1 MDSRRRLCLF
11 LAILGVLGGIQSSSA
26 LVIEHAQRGIN
37 LSAQRVLHS
46 TKLVIK
52 NDGKSTEDTVTI
64 CLPALLQQK
73 AAVLDA
79 AQLAGEESKPTRLKA
94 KAGWAVPEGGP
105 KNVACRDYTFA
116 SPLEKGETADI
127 MVEAVIT
134 KILKP
139 VPAKIK
145 QGESQFMVYSDIAH
159 VVSPYK
165 ILKEET
171 NVMLGVE
178 EPESHTAPDPVSISK
193 QTLVMGPYTD
203 IAPFTTTPFYV
214 HYENN
219 FPILEAKTVVREIS
233 ISHWGNVYFEEQ
245 YEIAH
250 NGAKIDGEWSR
261 FDAMAR
267 KGGSKAAAP
276 QLPAV
281 IPPESRWIYF
291 RDDIGNISTSGVMRH
306 GNSMGVILIPRFPL
320 FGGWRTLFT
329 FGYSLPLGEIVL
341 QDPKHPGSYA
351 LVTSVLPSVK
361 DVVVEN
367 LEVRIILPEGARA
380 SSVECALPYE
390 PSQEKQYTY
399 FDVLGRTVLVLK
411 LKNVVPESPQGVG
424 VSYTYSPLYL
434 LIKPVVLSAAIALI
448 FAAIVGIGGSG
459 QPTGSK
465 IKTN

>member
-1 MDSRRRLCLF
+1 M
-11 LAILGVLGGIQSSSA
+11 Q
-26 LVIEHAQRGIN
+26 IN

-52 NDGKSTEDTVTI
+52 NDGKSTEDTVTL
-64 CLPALLQQK
+64 CLPALLQQN

-79 AQLAGEESKPTRLKA
+79 AQLTVEENKPARLKA
-94 KAGWAVPEGGP
+94 KSSWTVPEGAP
-105 KNVACRDYTFA
+105 ANVACRDYTLT
-116 SPLEKGETADI
+116 SPLEKGETTDI

-145 QGESQFMVYSDIAH
+145 QGDSQFMVYSDTAH

-171 NVMLGVE
+171 NVMLGVD
-178 EPESHTAPDPVSISK
+178 EPESHTAPEPVSISK
-193 QTLVMGPYTD
+193 QTLAMGPYSD
-203 IAPFTTTPFYV
+203 VAPFTVTPFHI

-219 FPILEAKTVVREIS
+219 FPTLEAKTVVREIS
-233 ISHWGNVYFEEQ
+233 ISHWGNVYFEER

-261 FDAMAR
+261 FDSMAK

-276 QLPAV
+276 QLPAM

-291 RDDIGNISTSGVMRH
+291 RDDIGNISTSGIMRH

-329 FGYSLPLGEIVL
+329 FGYSLPLSEIVL
-341 QDPKHPGSYA
+341 QDPKNAGSYA

-361 DVVVEN
+361 DVVVED
-367 LEVRIILPEGARA
+367 LEIRIVLPEGAKPT
-380 SSVECALPYE
+380 SVECALPYE

-411 LKNVVPESPQGVG
+411 MKNVVPESPQGVG
-424 VSYTYSPLYL
+424 VSYTYSPIYL
-434 LIKPVVLSAAIALI
+434 LIKPVVLSAVFALI
-448 FAAIVGIGGSG
+448 FAAIVGLGGSG
-459 QPTGSK
+459 QPAGSK